1 MLSTY
6 FTLLIIALASM
17 FVYLR
22 SGNDVPSVLAALS
35 GFVCFVWGFAVAPWC
50 VQLLIMGLLF
60 GVERF
65 YFADIRATR

>member
-6 FTLLIIALASM
+6 ITLLTIALASL

-22 SGNDVPSVLAALS
+22 TSEDVPSVLAAFS
-35 GFVCFVWGFAVAPWC
+35 GVLCFVWGFAVAPWG
-50 VQLLIMGLLF
+50 VQILIMGVLF
-60 GVERF
+60 GVERI

>member
-6 FTLLIIALASM
+6 FTLLTIALASIL
-17 FVYLR
+17 VYLR
-22 SGNDVPSVLAALS
+22 SSQDVPSVIAALS
-35 GFVCFVWGFAVAPWC
+35 GVVCFVWGFAVAPWG

-65 YFADIRATR
+65 YFADIRFTR